1 MTKYYIFML
10 ASVCLLRPAAVFASG
25 DQLGPQELVTRCFQ
39 SIANI
44 RLSYLDSRRAAVT
57 DQASALA
64 LCDKL
69 IDAPQISPSTGLIVS
84 TNSTI
89 KLTEAKDL
97 VRRFQQFHESIF
109 KSDKF
114 ENTTEDQGFTKMIYD
129 TGAPA
134 AYFTLATFGSN
145 PDYSLAVTE
154 PSALSI
160 IRGGS
165 VSTPYAN
172 LKEVSSG
179 KSVFQAY
186 DWHNQYSTDP
196 QYSANGNLLTPIDR
210 GLLNGIKRTSPSDSS
225 NFNSSADHAPSTYNT
240 SKQSVWRETLGAGFL
255 GDPSFI
261 LLNGGIKAGATS
273 NGSMALPRRWS
284 REVMARAFCR
294 NGPYFGATNTF
305 TPTLSADIS
314 TNTQAPAFRQN
325 ANCMK
330 CHETMDPLAIGIRN
344 ISFEQTRQETAGVV
358 PSGYTRCAQSGSG
371 NCSNIGLIYAFLMKP
386 KSSSLLSASTAL
398 PDAFLWPVPASGD
411 PNFHLSKVHGRL
423 SYKSAFNGG
432 AIVSDEF
439 SANGSGNTQ
448 LSNLGNL
455 VKNSPDYYFCGALR
469 YFEMLS
475 GVHFEIDSD
484 SLPNA
489 PSTVGSYE
497 TQVWN
502 TLKTETTAFNTHHNP
517 KTLLKSLI
525 RTTQFQSRS
534 WGRKLASTAVVVT
547 SVSPN
552 SGVYTGGTSIT
563 ISGSN
568 FSTSSTVSL
577 GGSACSIASITST
590 EIHCTTSAIAL
601 AGPVSVTV
609 VDGTQSAVLAN
620 SFTYL
625 GNSTYSS
632 IKHNIF
638 EQKCTGCHNSASPS
652 AGLDLTSYNPSNSN
666 NSGVL
671 DVVTSGD
678 AVNSTLYLRVQ
689 TGGGMPPS
697 NNLSTGEI
705 NNIRDWI
712 NAGAQNN

>member
-1 MTKYYIFML
+1 M
-10 ASVCLLRPAAVFASG
+10 ASG

-44 RLSYLDSRRAAVT
+44 RLSYLDSRRASVT

-69 IDAPQISPSTGLIVS
+69 IDAPQISPATGMIVT

-89 KLTEAKDL
+89 KIAEAKDL

-114 ENTTEDQGFTKMIYD
+114 ENVSEDQSFTKMIYD
-129 TGAPA
+129 TGSPA
-134 AYFTLATFGSN
+134 AYFTLATFAST

-154 PSALSI
+154 PSALTL

-172 LKEVSSG
+172 LRELSSG
-179 KSVFQAY
+179 KSLFQAY
-186 DWHNQYSTDP
+186 DWHNQYPTDA
-196 QYSANGNLLTPIDR
+196 QYSANGNLLTPVDR
-210 GLLNGIKRTSPSDSS
+210 GLLNGIKRTSPTDSA

-240 SKQSVWRETLGAGFL
+240 NSWQSVWRETLGAGFL

-261 LLNGGIKAGATS
+261 LLNSGLKAGQTS
-273 NGSMALPRRWS
+273 NGSMSLPRRWS

-314 TNTQAPAFRQN
+314 SNTQAPAFRQN

-344 ISFEQTRQETAGVV
+344 ISFEGARLETAVPA
-358 PSGYTRCAQSGSG
+358 PSGYTRCAQSSGG
-371 NCSNIGLIYAFLMKP
+371 NCSQIGLIYTYLMKP
-386 KSSSLLSASTAL
+386 KTSSMVGPSSAL
-398 PDAFLWPVPASGD
+398 PDAFKWPVPASGD
-411 PNFHLSKVHGRL
+411 PIFHLSKVHGRL

-439 SANGSGNTQ
+439 SANGTGNTQ

-497 TQVWN
+497 NQVWN
-502 TLKTETTAFNTHHNP
+502 TLKTETTAFNAHHNP

-534 WGRKLASTAVVVT
+534 WGRKLASTSVVVT

-552 SGVYTGGTSIT
+552 SGIYTGGTSVT

-577 GGSACSIASITST
+577 GGSACSITSVTST

-609 VDGTQSAVLAN
+609 VVGAQSAVLAN
-620 SFTYL
+620 SFTYV

-632 IKHNIF
+632 IKQNIF
-638 EQKCTGCHNSASPS
+638 IPKCTGCHNSTSPS
-652 AGLDLTSYNPSNSN
+652 AGLDLTNYNPSNSN
-666 NSGVL
+666 HSGVL

-678 AVNSTLYLRVQ
+678 AVNSTLYQRVN
-689 TGGGMPPS
+689 GGGMPPS